1 MGPKA
6 GAQAAL
12 PRRSLVGLD
21 PGVRRGTGEAM
32 LKLDPQNLSLDQLRD
47 LWQGTEAR
55 LDDASM
61 QRIAESAASVER
73 IVAGGETVYGVNTGF
88 GLLANTRIPS
98 ERLAELQTNLI
109 LSHSA
114 GLGDPLPRHVTRL
127 MIVLKLLG
135 LGRGYSGVRPLVI
148 EALQALLDHDAMPV
162 IPAQGSVGASGDLAP
177 LAHLIAALMGHGSID
192 HSGEVLPARDA
203 LQRIGLDPL
212 QLGPKEGLALI
223 NGTQMSTAVALD
235 ALFRGERVFAAAI
248 AAGAM
253 SVDALK
259 GSAKPFDPRISE
271 LRGQPGQIRVAA
283 AIHDLLQGSEILVSH
298 VKCERVQDPY
308 SFRCQPQVMGAAL
321 DLLENAARTLT
332 IEAGAV
338 TDNPIVFADDDTAI
352 SGGNFHAQPVAFAA
366 DTIAI
371 ALCEVGSISERR
383 VSVLVDPKMSGLPAF
398 LTEDS
403 GVNSGLM
410 IPQVTAAALVS
421 ENKSLAFPAS
431 VDSIPTSAG
440 QEDHVS
446 MAPIAARKAGQIAR
460 NAAGVIAVELM
471 AGAEGID
478 YHAPLKTSPGMQHV
492 HASVRELS
500 PHFTADRYWADEMSA
515 LQSAVL
521 AGEIGGRLLPLLGR

>member
-1 MGPKA
+1 
-6 GAQAAL
+6 
-12 PRRSLVGLD
+12 V
-21 PGVRRGTGEAM
+21 
-32 LKLDPQNLSLDQLRD
+32 KLDPESIALDQLRQ
-47 LWQGTEAR
+47 LWGGAEAS

-61 QRIAESAASVER
+61 ERIATSAASVER
-73 IVAGGETVYGVNTGF
+73 IVTGGETVYGVNTGF
-88 GLLANTRIPS
+88 GLLANTRIPQD
-98 ERLAELQTNLI
+98 RLAELPTNLI

-148 EALQALLDHDAMPV
+148 DALQRLLDADAMPL

-177 LAHLIAALMGHGSID
+177 LAHLIAALMGHGRID
-192 HSGEVLPARDA
+192 VTGEVMPARDA
-203 LQRIGLDPL
+203 LQRIGLDQL

-223 NGTQMSTAVALD
+223 NGTQASTALALD
-235 ALFRGERVFAAAI
+235 ALFHGERVFAAAI
-248 AAGAM
+248 AAGAL

-259 GSAKPFDPRISE
+259 GSAKPFDPRISA
-271 LRGQPGQIRVAA
+271 LRGQPGQMRVAA
-283 AIHDLLQGSEILVSH
+283 ALHGLLDGSEILASH
-298 VKCERVQDPY
+298 SVGCPKVQDPY

-338 TDNPIVFADDDTAI
+338 TDNPIVFSDEDSAI

-366 DTIAI
+366 DTIAM

-398 LTEDS
+398 LTQDS

-446 MAPIAARKAGQIAR
+446 MAPIASHKAGRIAR

-471 AGAEGID
+471 AAAEGVD
-478 YHAPLKTSPGMQHV
+478 YHAPLKTSPKLQEI
-492 HASVRELS
+492 HAAVRARS

-521 AGEIGGRLLPLLGR
+521 NGEIGTGEFLGRAK

>member
-1 MGPKA
+1 VKLNPEKVALDDLRQLWA
-6 GAQAAL
+6 GA
-12 PRRSLVGLD
+12 
-21 PGVRRGTGEAM
+21 
-32 LKLDPQNLSLDQLRD
+32 
-47 LWQGTEAR
+47 EAR

-61 QRIAESAASVER
+61 QRIGESARAVER
-73 IVAGGETVYGVNTGF
+73 IVASGETVYGVNTGF
-88 GLLANTRIPS
+88 GLLANTRIPD

-114 GLGDPLPRHVTRL
+114 GLGEPLPRHVTRL
-127 MIVLKLLG
+127 MVVLKLLG
-135 LGRGYSGVRPLVI
+135 LGRGHSGVRPLVI
-148 EALQALLDHDAMPV
+148 DALQRLLDTDAMPL
-162 IPAQGSVGASGDLAP
+162 IPCQGSVGASGDLAP
-177 LAHLIAALMGHGSID
+177 LAHLIAALMGYGRID
-192 HSGEVLPARDA
+192 VAGEPLPARDA
-203 LQRIGLDPL
+203 LVKIGLEPL

-223 NGTQMSTAVALD
+223 NGTQASTALALD
-235 ALFRGERVFAAAI
+235 ALFQGERVFAAAI
-248 AAGAM
+248 AAGAL

-283 AIHDLLQGSEILVSH
+283 AIHGLLQGSEILVSH
-298 VKCERVQDPY
+298 VKCNRVQDPY

-321 DLLENAARTLT
+321 DLLENAARTLAV
-332 IEAGAV
+332 EAGAV
-338 TDNPIVFADDDTAI
+338 TDNPIVFADEDTAI
-352 SGGNFHAQPVAFAA
+352 SGGNFHAQPVAFAS
-366 DTIAI
+366 DIIAM

-398 LTEDS
+398 LTPDS

-446 MAPIAARKAGQIAR
+446 MAPIAARKAAQIAR
-460 NAAGVIAVELM
+460 NTAGVIAVELM

-478 YHAPLKTSPGMQHV
+478 YHAPLKTSPKL
-492 HASVRELS
+492 HAIHAAVRARS

-521 AGEIGGRLLPLLGR
+521 DGEIGKGMVTLGSA

>member
-1 MGPKA
+1 M
-6 GAQAAL
+6 
-12 PRRSLVGLD
+12 
-21 PGVRRGTGEAM
+21 
-32 LKLDPQNLSLDQLRD
+32 KLNPENLSLGQLRS
-47 LWQGTEAR
+47 LWQGCPAA
-55 LDDASM
+55 LDQRSLERVCAS
-61 QRIAESAASVER
+61 ADVVER
-73 IVAGGETVYGVNTGF
+73 IVAGGTTVYGVNTGF
-88 GLLANTRIPS
+88 GLLANTRIPD

-135 LGRGYSGVRPLVI
+135 LGRGHSGVRPLVI
-148 EALQALLDHDAMPV
+148 DSLQRLIDADATPL
-162 IPAQGSVGASGDLAP
+162 IPSQGSVGASGDLAP
-177 LAHLIAALMGHGSID
+177 LAHLVASLMGYGRIELAGEIIPAGAAL
-192 HSGEVLPARDA
+192 ERLELA
-203 LQRIGLDPL
+203 PL

-223 NGTQMSTAVALD
+223 NGTQASTALALD
-235 ALFRGERVFAAAI
+235 ALFQGERVFAAAI
-248 AAGAM
+248 AAGAL

-271 LRGQPGQIRVAA
+271 LRGQPGQIRVAS
-283 AIHDLLQGSEILVSH
+283 AIAELLEGSEIVTSH
-298 VKCERVQDPY
+298 IQCSRVQDPY
-308 SFRCQPQVMGAAL
+308 SFRCQPQVMGASL

-332 IEAGAV
+332 IEASAV
-338 TDNPIVFADDDTAI
+338 TDNPIVFAEDDSAI

-398 LTEDS
+398 LSHDS

-410 IPQVTAAALVS
+410 IPQVTSAALVS

-446 MAPIAARKAGQIAR
+446 MAPIAARKAAQIAR

-471 AGAEGID
+471 AAAEGID
-478 YHAPLKTSPGMQHV
+478 YHAPLRTSPKLQSIHG
-492 HASVRELS
+492 AIRALS
-500 PHFTADRYWADEMSA
+500 PHFTADRYWADEMAA
-515 LQSAVL
+515 LQAAVL
-521 AGEIGGRLLPLLGR
+521 EGAIGEAEVLGGQ

>member
-1 MGPKA
+1 M
-6 GAQAAL
+6 
-12 PRRSLVGLD
+12 
-21 PGVRRGTGEAM
+21 
-32 LKLDPQNLSLDQLRD
+32 KLDPQEVSLEDLRELWKGAEASLDD
-47 LWQGTEAR
+47 V
-55 LDDASM
+55 SM
-61 QRIAESAASVER
+61 QRIASSAAAVER
-73 IVAGGETVYGVNTGF
+73 IVSGGETVYGVNTGF
-88 GLLANTRIPS
+88 GLLANTRIPND
-98 ERLAELQTNLI
+98 RLAELQTNLI

-135 LGRGYSGVRPLVI
+135 LGRGHSGVRPIVI
-148 EALQALLDHDAMPV
+148 DALQRLLDADALPL
-162 IPAQGSVGASGDLAP
+162 IPSQGSVGASGDLAP
-177 LAHLIAALMGHGSID
+177 LAHLIAALMGFGRID
-192 HSGEVLPARDA
+192 VAGEIMPAHDA
-203 LQRIGLDPL
+203 LSHIGLGTL

-223 NGTQMSTAVALD
+223 NGTQASTAIALD
-235 ALFRGERVFAAAI
+235 ALFLGERVFGAAI
-248 AAGAM
+248 AAGSL

-259 GSAKPFDPRISE
+259 GSAKPFDARISA

-283 AIHDLLQGSEILVSH
+283 AIRDLLQGSEILVSH
-298 VKCERVQDPY
+298 VKCDRVQDPY
-308 SFRCQPQVMGAAL
+308 SFRCQPQVMGASL

-338 TDNPIVFADDDTAI
+338 TDNPIVFAGEDTAI

-398 LTEDS
+398 LTADS

-440 QEDHVS
+440 QEDHVA
-446 MAPIAARKAGQIAR
+446 MAPIAARKAVQIAR

-471 AGAEGID
+471 AAAEGID
-478 YHAPLKTSPGMQHV
+478 YHLPLKTSPRLQQI
-492 HASVRELS
+492 HASIRDRS
-500 PHFTADRYWADEMSA
+500 PHFTADRYWADEMAA
-515 LQSAVL
+515 LQAAVL
-521 AGEIGGRLLPLLGR
+521 TGEIGKGLVPLLG